1 MDEIRIKKVITE
13 LMRLLRNI
21 SESEEEY
28 YINDI
33 NEIVDRVD
41 VDIEKI
47 KEELGPW
54 YIPDYKLYV
63 GT

>member
-28 YINDI
+28 YI